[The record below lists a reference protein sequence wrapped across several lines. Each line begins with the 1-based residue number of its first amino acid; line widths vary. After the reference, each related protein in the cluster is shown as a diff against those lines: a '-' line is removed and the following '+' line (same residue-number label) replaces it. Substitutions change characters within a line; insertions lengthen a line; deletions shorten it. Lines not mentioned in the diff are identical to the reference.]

1 MQKMKQVPT
10 KTSAFFKGG
19 CGCLLA
25 FVAFAVIAVLF
36 GGNAH
41 ADFLGIVVLFLIG
54 GGLGLFVRW
63 IYKKGF
69 NAGNDEQNFPDDE

>member
-1 MQKMKQVPT
+1 MKQVPT
-10 KTSAFFKGG
+10 KTNAFFKGG

-25 FVAFAVIAVLF
+25 FVAFAVLALLF

-41 ADFLGIVVLFLIG
+41 ADLGGIIVLFLIG

-69 NAGNDEQNFPDDE
+69 NAGNEHEFDADNEP